1 MHIINFIRCRFILT
15 TLAATPSILFA
26 YSPLLIGLT
35 LIGVATPFATGRL
48 IDSLAYHQ
56 PFTRPFAILSALLVV
71 KALLSPLLD
80 RFICSRA
87 RRIETDLQFRV
98 LDATMNLSPGE
109 LSAIPD
115 GEIVA
120 KMTRDTYAVG
130 GFIRNLYPRTLQAV
144 VMMFATGFAL
154 HSRSDAL
161 GIAFLV
167 FFPLAVILFSPF
179 ARHFSDNAH
188 RVRRQ
193 GDTSFNTLFDFL
205 QTLPFLKT
213 LDAERRFADAPQTA
227 LTELRNSNAATDVL
241 SIRFGFLLGLL
252 LVCGE
257 IAVLGCAGS
266 LAAKGRI
273 PVGDVVLYQM
283 LFISAIQS
291 VQGIIALLPD
301 LSAIREAADSLHETL
316 GHKQP
321 EDRHEQLAPL
331 TTLAFDHVTFAYP
344 QPSLGQRTSSTVE
357 NSPSKLIGD
366 FSATLHVGSVVGLSG
381 VNGVGKSTLLK
392 LAVGALEP
400 QKGKILFNGHPLS
413 EINLSLFRRRIGIV
427 FQDNLLVTGT
437 IRDNITLRDSS
448 FTEGDI
454 ENALALS
461 GFDTVVRRLPD
472 GLDTPV
478 GNRLRTLSGGER
490 QRLAIARAIIRD
502 PMILILDEAT
512 NHLDAESRQNV
523 ASLISK
529 LRHGRLILLAGHD
542 SELDKL
548 CDQKI
553 CCQIAKNGSYITV

>member
-15 TLAATPSILFA
+15 TLAATPSIILA

-56 PFTRPFAILSALLVV
+56 PFTHPFAILSALLVV

-98 LDATMNLSPGE
+98 LGATMNLSPGA
-109 LSAIPD
+109 LSSIPD
-115 GEIVA
+115 GAIVA

-154 HSRSDAL
+154 HSRSATL

-179 ARHFSDNAH
+179 ARRFSDNAH

-213 LDAERRFADAPQTA
+213 LDAEHRFADAPQTA
-227 LTELRNSNAATDVL
+227 LTELRNSNTATDIL

-257 IAVLGCAGS
+257 IAVLGSAGS

-291 VQGIIALLPD
+291 IQGIIALLPD

-316 GHKQP
+316 GRTQP
-321 EDRHEQLAPL
+321 EDRHEQFAPL
-331 TTLAFDHVTFAYP
+331 TTLTFDHVTFAYP
-344 QPSLGQRTSSTVE
+344 QPLLGQRTSSSVA
-357 NSPSKLIGD
+357 NAPSKLISD
-366 FSATLHVGSVVGLSG
+366 FSATLHAGSVVGFSG
-381 VNGVGKSTLLK
+381 MNGVGKSTLLK

-413 EINLSLFRRRIGIV
+413 EINLPLFRRRIGVV

-437 IRDNITLRDSS
+437 IRDNITLRDPR
-448 FTEGDI
+448 FTEKDI
-454 ENALALS
+454 EKALALS
-461 GFDTVVRRLPD
+461 GFDTVVRRLPN
-472 GLDTPV
+472 GLDTLV

-529 LRHGRLILLAGHD
+529 LRPGRLILLAGHD